1 MPLPYG
7 YRVGFGYDVHQLV
20 KGRALVLGGV
30 DIPFERGLI
39 GHSDADVLAHAIGDA
54 LLGAAALGDIGRH
67 FPDTD
72 EKYRE
77 VDSLWLLQQIVMR
90 IAEAG
95 YEIGNVDA
103 TVVAQR
109 PKLAPHIDAMRQRL
123 SAALGIDRNGVSV
136 KATTSERLGFMGR
149 EEGIAAHAVVLIVTN
164 NA

>member
-1 MPLPYG
+1 MPQPYG
-7 YRVGFGYDVHQLV
+7 FRVGFGYDAHQLV
-20 KGRALVLGGV
+20 KGRALILGGV
-30 DIPFERGLI
+30 DIPFDRGLL

-72 EKYRE
+72 EQYRE

-90 IAEAG
+90 IADAG
-95 YEIGNVDA
+95 FEIGNVDA

-109 PKLAPHIDAMRQRL
+109 PKLAPHIDAMRQQL
-123 SAALGIDRNGVSV
+123 SRALGIDRNGVSV

-149 EEGIAAHAVVLIVTN
+149 EEGIAAQAVVLIVAK

>member
-1 MPLPYG
+1 M
-7 YRVGFGYDVHQLV
+7 
-20 KGRALVLGGV
+20 
-30 DIPFERGLI
+30 
-39 GHSDADVLAHAIGDA
+39 LAHAIGDA

-72 EKYRE
+72 EQYRE

-90 IAEAG
+90 IADAG
-95 YEIGNVDA
+95 FEIGNVDA

-109 PKLAPHIDAMRQRL
+109 PKLAPHIDAMRQQL
-123 SAALGIDRNGVSV
+123 SRALGIDRNGVSV

-149 EEGIAAHAVVLIVTN
+149 EEGIAAQAVVLIVAK